1 MQRASANSTTC
12 RITSVKSLVVL
23 LGPTG
28 VGKTALSIG
37 LAQQL
42 GTEIISADS
51 RQVYRELPI
60 GTAAPTI
67 EECLAVPH
75 HLVGTRSIHEPY
87 SASLF
92 ADEASHLVCDIHCRS
107 DYALASGG
115 AMMYI
120 DALCY
125 GIDDMPDVDPEV
137 RSATWQRYTDEGLEG
152 ILAELRV
159 LDPVYYGRVDH
170 HNYKRVLHGYE
181 MCISTGKP
189 FSSFHSGHKQTRPW
203 RTIKVGL
210 TRERDELYERINQR
224 VIEML
229 RLGLE
234 DEARQVYPYRHLNA
248 LNTVGYKEMF
258 AYFDGDISYDEAI
271 RQLQR
276 NSRIYARKQLSW
288 WRRDS
293 EIKWFHPDDKEGIRN
308 YIQEQHNL

>member
-1 MQRASANSTTC
+1 M
-12 RITSVKSLVVL
+12 KSLVVL

-28 VGKTALSIG
+28 VGKTALSIN
-37 LAQQL
+37 LAREL
-42 GTEIISADS
+42 LTEIISVDS
-51 RQVYRELPI
+51 RQIYRELPI
-60 GTAAPTI
+60 GTAAPTQ
-67 EECLAVPH
+67 EERAAVPH
-75 HLVGTRSIHEPY
+75 HFVATRSIHEPY

-92 ADEASHLVCDIHCRS
+92 ADEACRIVEDIHVRS

-120 DALCY
+120 DALCQ

-137 RSATWQRYTDEGLEG
+137 RRLTWERYLKEGLEG
-152 ILAELRV
+152 ILAELSV
-159 LDPVYYGRVDH
+159 LDPAYYARVDR

-189 FSSFHSGHKQTRPW
+189 FSSFHSGIKQMRPW
-203 RTIKVGL
+203 HIIKIGL
-210 TRERDELYERINQR
+210 ERDREELYERINTR
-224 VIEML
+224 VLEML

-234 DEARQVYPYRHLNA
+234 AEARAVYAYRHLNA

-258 AYFDGDISYDEAI
+258 AYFDGLISREEAI

-293 EIKWFHPDDKEGIRN
+293 SIRWFHPGDYQGILT
-308 YIQEQHNL
+308 YILSQKQR